1 MIGKCNIGGGKSSGL
16 YVWKKLSSQGG
27 IFIEYIVSD
36 NPNKY
41 PNDSEQGGYYYEM
54 VEDVTPEVT
63 AQTPVITQILEG
75 LVGKAQGANATADKI
90 LKGYSAYVGQE
101 LVEGTAKDV
110 DVAVPALFG
119 YTKMAV
125 DEFKF
130 ASTTEARTITLTHSL
145 GEKPKLFMVTTD
157 RTSDL
162 PVSSFRFII
171 GDTLD
176 WATFISVGFYK
187 ERNKYSDITAPGA
200 VTATETTVNFN
211 LYNDFGAGVNYK
223 LISMA

>member
-1 MIGKCNIGGGKSSGL
+1 MAVLVKGGGG
-16 YVWKKLSSQGG
+16 
-27 IFIEYIVSD
+27 E
-36 NPNKY
+36 N
-41 PNDSEQGGYYYEM
+41 
-54 VEDVTPEVT
+54 VTPEVT

-90 LKGYSAYVGQE
+90 LEGYSAYVGQE
-101 LVEGTAKDV
+101 LVEGTVKYV
-110 DVAVPALFG
+110 DVPALFG

-125 DEFKF
+125 DEFTF

-176 WATFISVGFYK
+176 WASFISVGLYK
-187 ERNKYSDITAPGA
+187 EINRYNDIKTPGA

-211 LYNDFGAGVNYK
+211 LYNDFGEGVNYK